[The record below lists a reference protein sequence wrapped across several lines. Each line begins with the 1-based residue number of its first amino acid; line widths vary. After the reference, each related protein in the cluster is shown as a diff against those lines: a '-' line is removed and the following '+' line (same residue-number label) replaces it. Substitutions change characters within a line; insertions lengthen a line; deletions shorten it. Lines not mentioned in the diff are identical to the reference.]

1 MFLLSLPPDFKLMRH
16 LVVYLANSRYSS
28 SISWMSELKR
38 GQDNILQVSLRHKI
52 LFIPKLYDLFL
63 LGVLMSGEVHQSPL
77 NKPETLECQI
87 NLLLSKHKMFPHFQE
102 CVHYRLLTLEVQ
114 LLRILVPKPTK
125 WMENQ
130 ESKHICLKRSIL
142 PHFRKMD
149 PWRVLNYIFFKKR
162 FVMCIHPL
170 IANGSIQDDVFG
182 REKRQLKYCAFYV
195 NLMFLQR
202 NKSFSSPSLHS

>member
-16 LVVYLANSRYSS
+16 LVVCLANSRYSS
-28 SISWMSELKR
+28 SISWMSELKM
-38 GQDNILQVSLRHKI
+38 GQDNILQVSLSYKI

-63 LGVLMSGEVHQSPL
+63 IGVLTSVSL

-87 NLLLSKHKMFPHFQE
+87 NPLLSKHKMLHFQE
-102 CVHYRLLTLEVQ
+102 CVHYRFLKLEVQ

-130 ESKHICLKRSIL
+130 KSKHICLKRSIL

-149 PWRVLNYIFFKKR
+149 PWRVLNYIKKKKR
-162 FVMCIHPL
+162 FVMCIHL
-170 IANGSIQDDVFG
+170 LTANGSIQDDVFS
-182 REKRQLKYCAFYV
+182 REKRQLKYCAFHV
-195 NLMFLQR
+195 NLVFLQR
-202 NKSFSSPSLHS
+202 NDFFVSFFGFLDSQEID